1 MNTQAVLAF
10 LHRHLP
16 LVSESSNADG
26 SPSEAIGLPSP
37 AEPEP
42 TVTEP
47 ADYPLPGSYLP
58 AVVVQWFDI
67 TTQLISQA
75 QIEARQF
82 AVKRA
87 QRIWSTLGRKL
98 QKNTWAI
105 AYRRAHFTPVYYSS
119 LTRRWARITATRRG

>member
-42 TVTEP
+42 A

-58 AVVVQWFDI
+58 AVVERWFDV

-98 QKNTWAI
+98 QKNSWAI
-105 AYRRAHFTPVYYSS
+105 AYRHAHFTPVYYSS